1 MAVVKGRG
9 LWNRTSAPQTAVVML
24 AHPPPLLWRSY
35 TPAWTCP
42 PAVDHR
48 MEWVEMHAAVGLLLF
63 ASAGDCSTERS
74 GVVASGALVVDD
86 YEDTEVGSPLG
97 DPKKL
102 RLGEGQVLLPVQ
114 GTACIKF
121 LPSEEDEVRRLSQLQ
136 ADELADHLLESVCS
150 SADTVGVAQA
160 GGGAQRA
167 RRLCSWDCPQ
177 GYPDTLAKAAFAQ
190 DEDAFGRATGKV
202 VHSCIALWQDFST
215 VCQRRRLLYGTV
227 WRRGF
232 GCTRSR

>member
-1 MAVVKGRG
+1 MTRAEDG
-9 LWNRTSAPQTAVVML
+9 S
-24 AHPPPLLWRSY
+24 S
-35 TPAWTCP
+35 
-42 PAVDHR
+42 
-48 MEWVEMHAAVGLLLF
+48 
-63 ASAGDCSTERS
+63 ERS
-74 GVVASGALVVDD
+74 EAAASGALVVDD
-86 YEDTEVGSPLG
+86 QEGTQVGSPPG
-97 DPKKL
+97 KAKRL
-102 RLGEGQVLLPVQ
+102 RLGEAHAMVTVQ
-114 GTACIKF
+114 GPACIKF

-215 VCQRRRLLYGTV
+215 VCQRRRLLYGAV

>member
-1 MAVVKGRG
+1 
-9 LWNRTSAPQTAVVML
+9 
-24 AHPPPLLWRSY
+24 
-35 TPAWTCP
+35 
-42 PAVDHR
+42 

-160 GGGAQRA
+160 GGGARGA
-167 RRLCSWDCPQ
+167 CCLCS
-177 GYPDTLAKAAFAQ
+177 
-190 DEDAFGRATGKV
+190 
-202 VHSCIALWQDFST
+202 
-215 VCQRRRLLYGTV
+215 
-227 WRRGF
+227 
-232 GCTRSR
+232 

>member
-86 YEDTEVGSPLG
+86 YEDTEVGSPPG
-97 DPKKL
+97 DPRKL
-102 RLGEGQVLLPVQ
+102 KLGEGQVLLPVQ
-114 GTACIKF
+114 GPASITF
-121 LPSEEDEVRRLSQLQ
+121 LPPEEDEMRRLSQLR
-136 ADELADHLLESVCS
+136 ADDLADYWQTTLESLCS

-160 GGGAQRA
+160 GGGARGA
-167 RRLCSWDCPQ
+167 CCLCS
-177 GYPDTLAKAAFAQ
+177 
-190 DEDAFGRATGKV
+190 
-202 VHSCIALWQDFST
+202 
-215 VCQRRRLLYGTV
+215 
-227 WRRGF
+227 
-232 GCTRSR
+232 